1 MTYKKK
7 KDAKPELNILDR
19 ISADDALVILTRLAQ
34 EDTSLL
40 KRIER
45 AALEFFKEVS
55 VEEIA
60 DGVFWELD
68 TLEVEDVWDNS
79 GPTRYGYVDS
89 GEKAWEM
96 VESAIEPYLEEL
108 KKCQDLKLDEE
119 AKKYCM
125 GILKGI
131 YQFEKESENEFKDW
145 AADAPRQNFE
155 EVFDKWKKHCTNPD
169 DIKEMKEFIGKNSP
183 DWKI

>member
-7 KDAKPELNILDR
+7 KDTKSELNILDR

-45 AALEFFKEVS
+45 AALEYFKEVS

-68 TLEVEDVWDNS
+68 TLEVEDIWDNS

-89 GEKAWEM
+89 GEKVWEM
-96 VESAIEPYLEEL
+96 V
-108 KKCQDLKLDEE
+108 
-119 AKKYCM
+119 
-125 GILKGI
+125 
-131 YQFEKESENEFKDW
+131 
-145 AADAPRQNFE
+145 
-155 EVFDKWKKHCTNPD
+155 
-169 DIKEMKEFIGKNSP
+169 
-183 DWKI
+183 